1 MTLQEKI
8 QFLEEIM
15 EVDEDTLTKDTSL
28 DEIDEWDSLSAL
40 VLTMDMKKK
49 YDMIIT
55 TEMIKGFKTVYDICQ
70 CIPDQ
75 KLKEKTDEW
84 ECPK

>member
-28 DEIDEWDSLSAL
+28 DEIEEWDSLSAL
-40 VLTMDMKKK
+40 VLT
-49 YDMIIT
+49 T

-70 CIPDQ
+70 CIPD
-75 KLKEKTDEW
+75 
-84 ECPK
+84 

>member
-28 DEIDEWDSLSAL
+28 DEIEEWDSLSAL
-40 VLTMDMKKK
+40 VLTMEMKKT

-55 TEMIKGFKTVYDICQ
+55 TEMIKGFKTGYDICK
-70 CIPDQ
+70 CIPD
-75 KLKEKTDEW
+75 
-84 ECPK
+84 

>member
-28 DEIDEWDSLSAL
+28 DEIEEWDSLSAL
-40 VLTMDMKKK
+40 VDHGNEEE
-49 YDMIIT
+49 I
-55 TEMIKGFKTVYDICQ
+55 
-70 CIPDQ
+70 
-75 KLKEKTDEW
+75 
-84 ECPK
+84 